1 MSQVKYCIIGKLCW
15 PFGGG
20 GKRWQ
25 IFLLNISPPP
35 SHTHTMMKIKW
46 LIPIGKGGNIWNC
59 FLLFFAFIYN
69 LWAPSLVYSMDIN
82 IDWQKF
88 VVLMKLPFEGVI
100 LTESQSLSTNS
111 IFVQKS
117 TVCYSSKFKFVWYVV
132 SVLILREQYYVEWNK
147 ILI

>member
-1 MSQVKYCIIGKLCW
+1 
-15 PFGGG
+15 
-20 GKRWQ
+20 
-25 IFLLNISPPP
+25 
-35 SHTHTMMKIKW
+35 
-46 LIPIGKGGNIWNC
+46 
-59 FLLFFAFIYN
+59 
-69 LWAPSLVYSMDIN
+69 MDIN

-111 IFVQKS
+111 IFVFVQKS